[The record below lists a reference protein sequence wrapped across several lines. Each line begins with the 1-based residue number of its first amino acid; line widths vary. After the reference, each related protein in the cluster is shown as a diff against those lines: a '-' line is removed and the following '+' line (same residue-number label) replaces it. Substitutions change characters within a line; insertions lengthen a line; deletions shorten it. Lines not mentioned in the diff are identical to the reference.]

1 MTQRPLPADSAAVE
15 GTAARPR
22 SSGELFQ
29 RQLEGIDAWHR
40 WRGQPTHRA
49 ATITREHRL
58 DNAREDEAIR
68 QTQAAIV
75 ERTGLHL
82 LGSGDL
88 LRWPLPIRAVLVL
101 RHEWFRDKVCQAL
114 VDNGVDV
121 VARSADGA
129 EALGII
135 IVEQPDLLLAEDTLP
150 MLEGARLLAQVRRFA
165 PATCSVAQVAYD
177 DAIGPMLEAGA
188 RAACT
193 RRMPPAD
200 VALTLRATLD
210 A

>member
-1 MTQRPLPADSAAVE
+1 MTQRPLRADTATVELTATRPAS
-15 GTAARPR
+15 P
-22 SSGELFQ
+22 SELFQ
-29 RQLEGIDAWHR
+29 HQLDGIDAWNR
-40 WRGQPTHRA
+40 WRAQPAGRA
-49 ATITREHRL
+49 ATMTREHRL
-58 DNAREDEAIR
+58 DVAREDDVIA
-68 QTQAAIV
+68 QTHAALV
-75 ERTGLHL
+75 DRAGLHL

-88 LRWPLPIRAVLVL
+88 LRWPLPVRAVIVL
-101 RHEWFRDKVCQAL
+101 RHEWFRDQVCQAL
-114 VDNGVDV
+114 VDIGVDV

-129 EALGII
+129 EALGIVI
-135 IVEQPDLLLAEDTLP
+135 AEQPDLLLAEDTLP

-165 PATCSVAQVAYD
+165 PATCSVAQVACD
-177 DAIGPMLEAGA
+177 DGIGPMLEAGA